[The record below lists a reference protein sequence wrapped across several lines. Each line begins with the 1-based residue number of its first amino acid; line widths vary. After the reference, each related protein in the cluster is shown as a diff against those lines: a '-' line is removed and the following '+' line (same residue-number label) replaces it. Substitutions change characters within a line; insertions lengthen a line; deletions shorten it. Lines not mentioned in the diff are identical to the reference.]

1 LRKLHF
7 VAVLLAALPLLFLS
21 PATGSAQQALD
32 YDVTNGHFYTQ
43 ADGAPLGTSPV
54 GYAITNDDGVP
65 FWDAYQK
72 YGGPYVLGYPVTG
85 RFVYDG
91 FVTQAMQKAV
101 FQWRPELG
109 RVLFLNTFDALH
121 DKGLDGWLQAYRQTP
136 PPFDTSPDT
145 GLSWDQVKARHLA
158 FLDQN
163 QAIKTLFLS
172 DPAWLDHYGLPVSYA
187 DEGNSFVIRAQRA
200 TLQYWKQD
208 VPWAKAG
215 DVTVANGGDLAKEAG
230 LWPWDAT
237 VPSLPSS
244 GLQASVGTPAGGST
258 GYRARSP
265 EYGMDVFI
273 YGFPSTA
280 ALDLQK
286 AKDATFGWQRSL
298 IQWKGI
304 ETARGHFD
312 WTQMDQAVQASNAS
326 GIKMIATVDFG
337 PAWARAD
344 GVANGPP
351 DNPQDFRDF
360 IYALVSRYKTGSP
373 HGHIDAVEMWN
384 EPNLAREWGGQTP
397 NAAQYVQLLKAGYQ
411 GAKWADPTVTV
422 LSSALTPTGTYD
434 TASTPDDIFLQQ
446 MYDAGAKDYFDVLGA
461 HAAGY
466 KAPPQM
472 SPDQVAADPNYGGHR
487 IFTFRRVEDLR
498 NVMVKNGD
506 GGKQVW
512 VTEFGWSTDPIHP
525 AYSWFKVTQDQQAQY
540 IVDAYKW
547 AADNWSPWIG
557 VMSVWNLP
565 EPDWTQDR
573 EEYWWSIANPDGT
586 PRSAYTKLLQARQ
599 SGYLP

>member
-1 LRKLHF
+1 LRRTHII
-7 VAVLLAALPLLFLS
+7 AALLVAIPIFLLL
-21 PATGSAQQALD
+21 PAASSAQQALD
-32 YDVTNGHFYTQ
+32 VDVATGHFYTQ
-43 ADGAPLGTSPV
+43 TNGSPLGTSPT
-54 GYAITNDDGVP
+54 GYTVTNDDGVA

-72 YGGPYVLGYPVTG
+72 YGGPLVLGYPVTG
-85 RFVYDG
+85 RFLYDG

-101 FQWRPELG
+101 FQWRPDTG
-109 RVLFLNTFDALH
+109 QVAFLNTFDALH
-121 DKGLDGWLQAYRQTP
+121 DKGKDDWLLAYRQTP
-136 PPFDTSPDT
+136 KPFDTSPDT
-145 GLSWDQVKARHLA
+145 VLSFDQVVARHLA

-163 QAIKTLFLS
+163 QAIKSLFLS
-172 DPAWLDHYGLPVSYA
+172 DPSWLDHYGLPVSYA

-200 TLQYWKQD
+200 TFQYWKQD

-230 LWPWDAT
+230 LWPFDAT
-237 VPSLPSS
+237 VPSLPPANAQLS
-244 GLQASVGTPAGGST
+244 AGTPSAGST
-258 GYRARSP
+258 GYRAKSP
-265 EYGMDVFI
+265 EYSADVFV
-273 YGFPSTA
+273 YGFASTA
-280 ALDLQK
+280 ARDLQELK
-286 AKDATFGWQRSL
+286 NANFGWQRTL
-298 IQWKGI
+298 VQWKGI
-304 ETARGHFD
+304 ETTRGQFD
-312 WTQMDQAVQASNAS
+312 WTQMDKAVQASNAA

-360 IYALVSRYKTGSP
+360 IYALVSRYKTGST
-373 HGHIDAVEMWN
+373 HGHVDAVEMWN
-384 EPNLAREWGGQTP
+384 EPNLSREWGGQTP
-397 NAAQYVQLLKAGYQ
+397 NASQYINLLKAGYQ

-434 TASTPDDIFLQQ
+434 STSTPDDVFLQQ
-446 MYDAGAKDYFDVLGA
+446 MYDAGAKDFFDVLGV
-461 HAAGY
+461 HAPGY

-472 SPDQVAADPNYGGHR
+472 SPDQVAADPSLGGYK
-487 IFTFRRVEDLR
+487 FFAFRHVEDLR
-498 NVMVKNGD
+498 GIMVKNGD
-506 GGKQVW
+506 SGKQIW
-512 VTEFGWSTDPIHP
+512 VTEFGWTSDPIHP

-547 AADNWSPWIG
+547 AVNNWSPWIG

-586 PRSAYTKLLQARQ
+586 PRPAYTALLQARQ
-599 SGYLP
+599 NGVLP